1 MGVSGPAAACGSKPG
16 ESAPPRIGLLAGWGR
31 YPFAIAEAL
40 RRQGYRTYCLGIA
53 GQADAALADL
63 CDDFRWVGLAK
74 LGAAIRYFKRHGIS
88 RATMAGKV
96 HKKILFQPWLW
107 LRLLPDLRM
116 LRACAPHFLTRRK
129 DCRDDSLLKM
139 VVDEF
144 AAEGIQFAPA
154 TDFAPE
160 LLAPSG
166 QHTCRSPSPWQWK
179 DIRFGWRIAKELGR
193 LDIGQTVVVKD
204 QAVLA
209 LEAVEGTDECIRRA
223 GGLCPSGGFV
233 VVKVAKPKQDM
244 RFDVPTIGLGTFQTM
259 VEAGGRVLAIEAGRT
274 ILLEEPHVIDFA
286 NRNKLVIVALEDS
299 VVSPPGPPAAGENP
313 FLGGANVPEHPS
325 QSRER

>member
-1 MGVSGPAAACGSKPG
+1 
-16 ESAPPRIGLLAGWGR
+16 
-31 YPFAIAEAL
+31 
-40 RRQGYRTYCLGIA
+40 LGIA

-74 LGAAIRYFKRHGIS
+74 LGQAIRYFKSHGVT
-88 RATMAGKV
+88 RAMMAGKV

-107 LRLLPDLRM
+107 LRLLPDLRT

-144 AAEGIQFAPA
+144 AADGIQFAPA

-160 LLAPSG
+160 LLARPG
-166 QHTCRSPSPWQWK
+166 QPTRRSPSTRQWK

-193 LDIGQTVVVKD
+193 LDIGQTVAVKN

-223 GGLCPSGGFV
+223 GGLCRFSGFV
-233 VVKVAKPKQDM
+233 VVKVAKPQQDM
-244 RFDVPTIGLGTFQTM
+244 RFDVPTIGLGTLPTM
-259 VEAGGRVLAIEAGRT
+259 VEAGGRVLVIEAGRT
-274 ILLEEPHVIDFA
+274 IFLEESRLIGFA
-286 NRNKLVIVALEDS
+286 NRNRLIIVALEDS
-299 VVSPPGPPAAGENP
+299 VVFPPDPPAAGENP
-313 FLGGANVPEHPS
+313 LLGGANVPEHPS